1 MKYIKTKIIVFLSV
15 FAFAFIDSTAF
26 ATNFLYMYNTT
37 SIYEKSDQDT
47 SSWNLIYTG
56 TSPLNPK
63 YNWSDIW
70 YIDSSSLWKK
80 PKTWWTATNMVSW
93 KQVINFNI
101 SPDWTKIVYT
111 NASRSNKLYLKNSN
125 DTSEGYAITEQS
137 WDSTHYNDPF
147 FSPDGNYIYYVSSSA
162 TLWKKLTTDTA
173 NWSQITS
180 HNSIYSF
187 TVSPDWNYIVYW
199 QWGFLYKK
207 SANDSNNG
215 TKIVQWSWSNY
226 NYFPSYSP
234 DWNYITYQVLS
245 WTYKLYRKSA
255 SDTQNWTEIF
265 SSVKSSNIWYLLVPP
280 ATCTDWIKNQDE
292 VYSTEHPFDY
302 GGVCG
307 TCSDWIQQTDVTNPE
322 IAIDYGWRC
331 TTSQEYRFDWCT
343 QRTIKYYWTGA
354 TTVYNMWGLSNYS
367 LFVADVSNESEW
379 LKVFWLWQSKIEQYT
394 FDDWTGLNYDLFK
407 VYNIQYSD
415 ATAEQNNPQV
425 NSGSLVVTSGG
436 PLSAIKTDTTT
447 GTPPSIEIYSMRS
460 GVVRKFDFV
469 RFTGANYPTI
479 TKWSQTN
486 YAWYVTWNTQKGII
500 SSPLVL
506 SGWIATAYLS
516 DWLLADSAVIN
527 LQQQNSKFNGVYFQ
541 FSWFSFWLSWW
552 SLSVTEC
559 WNGDFKCKMYVES
572 PTASPVCKPDS
583 NSVLWIWEACVYTTA
598 FTTPVVINDAG
609 DITTVSWNA
618 CIPNRKQWTVVT
630 PDWFTVDYVVDQS
643 GSVIQQNTRPISTGD
658 FTEQCLS
665 SDPGI
670 LEYVKCSFQFVWNQI
685 KQLTTTTEKT
695 TDIINKAQTWVKPN
709 ETKTWSLELWQSQKQ
724 NTGNSLVNA
733 VQNQYDAY
741 DNGTDAFANVWTLMK
756 WVLWAILTF
765 VVILLFFA
773 LSGNRKQ

>member
-1 MKYIKTKIIVFLSV
+1 MKNIKITILISIFFGCILLTNQSS
-15 FAFAFIDSTAF
+15 AFD
-26 ATNFLYMYNTT
+26 
-37 SIYEKSDQDT
+37 
-47 SSWNLIYTG
+47 LIYK
-56 TSPLNPK
+56 N
-63 YNWSDIW
+63 NSDW
-70 YIDSSSLWKK
+70 Y
-80 PKTWWTATNMVSW
+80 
-93 KQVINFNI
+93 
-101 SPDWTKIVYT
+101 
-111 NASRSNKLYLKNSN
+111 
-125 DTSEGYAITEQS
+125 
-137 WDSTHYNDPF
+137 
-147 FSPDGNYIYYVSSSA
+147 
-162 TLWKKLTTDTA
+162 
-173 NWSQITS
+173 
-180 HNSIYSF
+180 
-187 TVSPDWNYIVYW
+187 
-199 QWGFLYKK
+199 LYKK
-207 SANDSNNG
+207 SANDTSNW
-215 TKIVQWSWSNY
+215 TAITSVPSNY
-226 NYFPSYSP
+226 PAYSP
-234 DWNYITYQVLS
+234 DWNFVVYVNVNDGNKLYKKSVNDTSNWTAITSVGAYYPTFSFDWNDIFYTQTSNIRIYKKSANDTSNWTAITSVDSYQISVSPDWNDIVYVNWSNWYLYKKS
-245 WTYKLYRKSA
+245 ANDTSNWTAITSVSSNYPAYSPDWNFIIYRQQSTWATYKKSA
-255 SDTQNWTEIF
+255 NDTSNWTAIITWSQHAIYSPDWEYIVYSNQNDGNKLYKKSANDTSNWTAITSFNSLNPTSYRIF
-265 SSVKSSNIWYLLVPP
+265 ENCL
-280 ATCTDWIKNQDE
+280 DWILNQDE
-292 VYSTEHPFDY
+292 TEIDF
-302 GGVCG
+302 GGICG

-322 IAIDYGWRC
+322 ISIDYGWRC

-415 ATAEQNNPQV
+415 STAEMNNPQV

-486 YAWYVTWNTQKGII
+486 YAGYVTWNTQKGII

-541 FSWFSFWLSWW
+541 FSGFSFWLSWW

-609 DITTVSWNA
+609 DITTVSW
-618 CIPNRKQWTVVT
+618 
-630 PDWFTVDYVVDQS
+630 
-643 GSVIQQNTRPISTGD
+643 
-658 FTEQCLS
+658 
-665 SDPGI
+665 
-670 LEYVKCSFQFVWNQI
+670 
-685 KQLTTTTEKT
+685 
-695 TDIINKAQTWVKPN
+695 
-709 ETKTWSLELWQSQKQ
+709 
-724 NTGNSLVNA
+724 
-733 VQNQYDAY
+733 
-741 DNGTDAFANVWTLMK
+741 
-756 WVLWAILTF
+756 
-765 VVILLFFA
+765 
-773 LSGNRKQ
+773 